1 MVVVS
6 YVESNMFFQCNM
18 EMYDLKRKRLDIHL
32 QIRFL
37 RLACLPYRKPEA
49 KAKICLQQLI
59 TARLCSNIV
68 MEAVSKH

>member
-18 EMYDLKRKRLDIHL
+18 EMYDLKRKPLDIHL

-37 RLACLPYRKPEA
+37 RGACEPYRKPEA
-49 KAKICLQQLI
+49 KAKVCLQQLI